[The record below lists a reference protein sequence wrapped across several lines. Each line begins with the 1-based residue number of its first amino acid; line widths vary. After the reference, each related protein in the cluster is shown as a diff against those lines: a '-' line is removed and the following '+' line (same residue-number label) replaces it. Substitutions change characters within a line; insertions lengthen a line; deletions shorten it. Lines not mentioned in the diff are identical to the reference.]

1 MGTSF
6 QDQLLKSGLVNKKQA
21 KKSGHEK
28 HADRK
33 KNRGKAAPPEINKAL
48 EEKLAKEKRNRE
60 LNQQLKQEK
69 LIRENLLQVKQLIK
83 TNRLHLEDYYDEPY
97 HFAEGKKIKKLFVSE
112 EIANKLSCGQLAIV
126 KLDDHF
132 AVIPAKVARQIVQR
146 DPAAFMVL
154 HEPES
159 P

>member
-33 KNRGKAAPPEINKAL
+33 KNKGKAAPPEINKAL
-48 EEKLAKEKRNRE
+48 EEKLAKEKHNRE

-69 LIRENLLQVKQLIK
+69 LILENLLQAKQLIK

-132 AVIPAKVARQIVQR
+132 AVVPAKVARQIVQR
-146 DPAAFMVL
+146 DPATFMVL

-159 P
+159 S

>member
-21 KKSGHEK
+21 KKSSHEK

-33 KNRGKAAPPEINKAL
+33 KNKGKTAPPEINKAL

-69 LIRENLLQVKQLIK
+69 LILENLSQAKPLIK
-83 TNRLHLEDYYDEPY
+83 TNRLHLEEYYDEPY
-97 HFAEGKKIKKLFVSE
+97 HFAEGKKNKKLFVSE

-132 AVIPAKVARQIVQR
+132 AVVPAKVARQIVQR
-146 DPAAFMVL
+146 DPATFMVL

-159 P
+159 S